1 MLALRMF
8 GMNTLMACTGVSSR
22 SRVSG
27 HIVRCGVVQ
36 YSKLVG
42 EWSFSFGGRYHVY
55 LTAARSRN
63 NMTPESGALFGGS
76 LRSSNHSSH
85 YVQRMAIFVF
95 LPIPS
100 HRSFSTSTTRLF
112 STHDCDV

>member
-1 MLALRMF
+1 MF

-76 LRSSNHSSH
+76 LRSSNHIH
-85 YVQRMAIFVF
+85 YVWVC
-95 LPIPS
+95 
-100 HRSFSTSTTRLF
+100 FS
-112 STHDCDV
+112 VEV

>member
-1 MLALRMF
+1 MLAL
-8 GMNTLMACTGVSSR
+8 NVWHEYAHGVYGCPSSR

-55 LTAARSRN
+55 LTAARS
-63 NMTPESGALFGGS
+63 
-76 LRSSNHSSH
+76 
-85 YVQRMAIFVF
+85 I
-95 LPIPS
+95 
-100 HRSFSTSTTRLF
+100 
-112 STHDCDV
+112 